1 MAEKV
6 WMGAIYLKDEGGYKI
21 ILKALN
27 HYKKRLKTLGKSPE
41 LQDAAAMFASVLHSQ
56 AVKVV
61 PQIDTTI
68 KKIEDSLSD
77 IQMVSKLNED
87 VPFLTKSLSCY
98 EADIHKAEDTGHEY
112 FVNLVGNME
121 EAKKD
126 LEIIKIAQEKI
137 TQYSEQ

>member
-27 HYKKRLKTLGKSPE
+27 HYKRRLKTLGKSPE

-61 PQIDTTI
+61 PQIDVTI

-87 VPFLTKSLSCY
+87 VPFLVKSLSCY

-112 FVNLVGNME
+112 FVNLVGSIE

-126 LEIIKIAQEKI
+126 LEIIRIAQEKI
-137 TQYSEQ
+137 NQYSEQ

>member
-61 PQIDTTI
+61 PQIDITI

-87 VPFLTKSLSCY
+87 VPLLVKSLSC
-98 EADIHKAEDTGHEY
+98 
-112 FVNLVGNME
+112 
-121 EAKKD
+121 
-126 LEIIKIAQEKI
+126 
-137 TQYSEQ
+137 